1 MLCQMLNIALRSFV
15 AYLPPPPIINEFM
28 VDTRFVGVSS
38 FDLVFF
44 R

>member
-15 AYLPPPPIINEFM
+15 AYLPPPIINEFM